1 MESSEASAVYDF
13 LEILLEH
20 QKNCEKQGKYVEAEI
35 AKNRAEELKLHE
47 ENRRR
52 EELRAKHIKERLGLE
67 ESHMAD
73 FKEKNEEHDKKMASY
88 ELLAE
93 ELVESMKQRHIAE
106 LKEFQNKIEDKQ
118 IKPKLSKELLNLRKI
133 QETLAKRK
141 DYAEAHK
148 MKLKA
153 DALEVFEM
161 EKWQTIKQHELLQR
175 EAQFKHLKQQELSA
189 LQKKIQSDRE
199 KLKKERHLAIERLL
213 QKYQNVKSEL
223 EAQQNLE
230 KVRLEKLVQSGIFNN
245 TKLFGKSNSKRR

>member
-1 MESSEASAVYDF
+1 
-13 LEILLEH
+13 
-20 QKNCEKQGKYVEAEI
+20 
-35 AKNRAEELKLHE
+35 
-47 ENRRR
+47 
-52 EELRAKHIKERLGLE
+52 
-67 ESHMAD
+67 MAD
-73 FKEKNEEHDKKMASY
+73 FKEKNDEHDKKMANY

-161 EKWQTIKQHELLQR
+161 EKWQTIKQQELLQR